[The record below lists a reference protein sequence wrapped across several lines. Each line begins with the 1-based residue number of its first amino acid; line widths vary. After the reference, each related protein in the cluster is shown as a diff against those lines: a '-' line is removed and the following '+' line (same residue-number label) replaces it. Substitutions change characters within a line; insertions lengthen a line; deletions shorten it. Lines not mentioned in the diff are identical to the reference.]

1 MTITRVIALLTVAAL
16 TIAASILY
24 WVGLP
29 PAPSVDELPAL
40 PWIEGVTTER
50 IEGNVDNIN
59 SDDIYYATP
68 KGVWQQ
74 AACEEVTV
82 PLPDPD
88 RPPEGPI
95 SFPGGEIATEVES
108 YVQIDSHGTSTF
120 NRCVCSYKVEWACTR
135 VSRYITATA
144 TINGQT
150 FVRYLY
156 DRKQWDEDKT
166 LRRRLN
172 ALVVTCSIDSDCDFY
187 CGASTP
193 PNSEWGIQCEGV
205 IPHRILPPPAA
216 F

>member
-1 MTITRVIALLTVAAL
+1 MTSTRVVTLLAVVAF
-16 TIAASILY
+16 TIATGILY

-29 PAPSVDELPAL
+29 PEPAVDELPAL
-40 PWIEGVTTER
+40 PWVEGVGTEK

-95 SFPGGEIATEVES
+95 SFPDGENAKEVQS
-108 YVQIDSHGTSTF
+108 YAQIDSHGVSTF
-120 NRCVCSYKVEWACTR
+120 NRCVCGYKVEWACTR

-144 TINGQT
+144 TINGET

-156 DRKQWDEDKT
+156 DRKRWDEDKT
-166 LRRRLN
+166 LRQRLN
-172 ALVVTCSIDSDCDFY
+172 ALVVTCNTDSDCDFH

-193 PNSEWGIQCEGV
+193 PVSEWGIQCEGV
-205 IPHRILPPPAA
+205 TPHRILGQSGS